1 MSFSEFEEYMLDI
14 GFTERTIDRLE
25 QLIQNAPKRRVDK
38 LRERIYDDAENGA
51 NYLDLIVSLSPKVS
65 HD

>member
-1 MSFSEFEEYMLDI
+1 MLDI